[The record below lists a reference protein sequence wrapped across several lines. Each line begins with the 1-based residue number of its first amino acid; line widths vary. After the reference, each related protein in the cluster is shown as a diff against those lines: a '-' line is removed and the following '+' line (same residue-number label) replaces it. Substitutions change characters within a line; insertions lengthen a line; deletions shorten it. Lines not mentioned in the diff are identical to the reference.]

1 MKIRIIMPKD
11 FYKSSKNKNL
21 YPVKVVVHRKNKT
34 FTAIRYKKI
43 NTEKETKKTKNMK
56 NFKEISDSFINS
68 KKIKGKKVKKLPE
81 SMYGIMKFKRDYNL
95 VYDYSKDEEKV
106 AQWLSDNIGG
116 SIYLCPR
123 VELPKNIKTPDYI
136 WDNEKW
142 DLKDINKHSK
152 NTINT
157 AINNTKKQSNNVIL
171 NLIDTTYTDKDL
183 TIEMKRIYSNSRY
196 NYINKI
202 IVLQGFVLRK
212 VYKRA

>member
-1 MKIRIIMPKD
+1 M
-11 FYKSSKNKNL
+11 
-21 YPVKVVVHRKNKT
+21 
-34 FTAIRYKKI
+34 
-43 NTEKETKKTKNMK
+43 
-56 NFKEISDSFINS
+56 
-68 KKIKGKKVKKLPE
+68 
-81 SMYGIMKFKRDYNL
+81 
-95 VYDYSKDEEKV
+95 
-106 AQWLSDNIGG
+106 
-116 SIYLCPR
+116 
-123 VELPKNIKTPDYI
+123 
-136 WDNEKW
+136 
-142 DLKDINKHSK
+142 KDINKHSK

>member
-1 MKIRIIMPKD
+1 MINYIKAFIIMLKAHWKQRD
-11 FYKSSKNKNL
+11 KGNHL
-21 YPVKVVVHRKNKT
+21 YIFHP
-34 FTAIRYKKI
+34 IRV
-43 NTEKETKKTKNMK
+43 
-56 NFKEISDSFINS
+56 S
-68 KKIKGKKVKKLPE
+68 KKCKSKSAKL
-81 SMYGIMKFKRDYNL
+81 
-95 VYDYSKDEEKV
+95 V

-202 IVLQGFVLRK
+202 IVLQGLVLRK